1 MRIAHAA
8 MPMTGPLGE
17 TAFDAAK
24 RQEYTIAVDDIR
36 RHGWRRAWQA
46 AHGRLDESLA
56 AAVADSKAQTACRAG
71 CSYCCH
77 FKVEIRAEE
86 AFAIVDYVREHFSP
100 ERSREIRAAADANAR
115 VMRQAS
121 PAAQAEANLPCVFL
135 GADGC
140 CSIYEVRPLR
150 CRAFH
155 ATDVERCKQSF
166 EQPHNLDILDSQVTE
181 VYAAGQAQQ
190 HGYNAAMGEAGY
202 DTAMYEMSTALA
214 ACFTDTGP
222 KRRFEKG
229 KPAFSKPR
237 SG

>member
-1 MRIAHAA
+1 MRIAHTA
-8 MPMTGPLGE
+8 MPMKMPPGE
-17 TAFDAAK
+17 SAFNAAR
-24 RQEYTIAVDDIR
+24 RQEYTIAVDEIR
-36 RHGWRRAWQA
+36 RQGWRRAWQA
-46 AHGRLDESLA
+46 AHGRLDQSLA
-56 AAVADSKAQTACRAG
+56 AAVADSKAQIACRAG

-115 VMRQAS
+115 VMRQSS
-121 PAAQAEANLPCVFL
+121 PAEQVAANLRCVFL
-135 GADGC
+135 VDGC

-155 ATDVERCKQSF
+155 ATDVERCKESF
-166 EQPHNLDILDSQVTE
+166 EQPRNPNILNSLVPE
-181 VYAAGQAQQ
+181 VHTAGQVQQ
-190 HGYNAAMGEAGY
+190 QGYNAAMGELGF
-202 DTAMYEMSTALA
+202 DTTMYEMSTALA